1 MLFRNTITGVIID
14 VPSEISGNWV
24 KVDGGKSDTETATVS
39 ISETD
44 DQPVKRTRKTK
55 KQEG

>member
-1 MLFRNTITGVIID
+1 MLFRNTKTGVIID

-24 KVDGGKSDTETATVS
+24 KVDGGKPDKETATVS